1 MKSKRPQQT
10 SVNVSLTVPLRDRLD
25 EKWNRLAYSSA
36 SEYVRDLIRRDLEK
50 DAIAQVDQLLLEGV
64 RSPVAPLTDD
74 DRREWRRLAG
84 GQPST
89 RRHAAPK
96 ALASARR

>member
-1 MKSKRPQQT
+1 MKAKRPKQT

-36 SEYVRDLIRRDLEK
+36 SEYIRDLIRKDLER
-50 DAIAQVDQLLLEGV
+50 DAIAQVDQLLLEGL
-64 RSPVAPLTDD
+64 RSPVAPLTDL
-74 DRREWRRLAG
+74 DRHEWRRLAG
-84 GQPST
+84 GKSPA